1 MAKPLFLPVTPI
13 LIPACLC
20 RSHGLRF
27 VYMYQQYMR
36 RRHRKRHHYG
46 FAGGIQA
53 LRAHV
58 AEPLILPKNLKQKDF
73 ERFNQGNEL
82 VHAAYIFSWVC
93 KCHSLHGDIYEQST
107 NTYKCINRENIIL
120 LIQGTL

>member
-73 ERFNQGNEL
+73 ERFNQICYQIVPLLALLDNIQIVVDAPL
-82 VHAAYIFSWVC
+82 VGV
-93 KCHSLHGDIYEQST
+93 L
-107 NTYKCINRENIIL
+107 
-120 LIQGTL
+120 

>member
-1 MAKPLFLPVTPI
+1 MAKPLFLPIMPI
-13 LIPACLC
+13 LLLACLC

-36 RRHRKRHHYG
+36 RRRRKRQHCG

-58 AEPLILPKNLKQKDF
+58 AKLLILPKWYFFSSCIDILPFEIPAKDF
-73 ERFNQGNEL
+73 
-82 VHAAYIFSWVC
+82 S
-93 KCHSLHGDIYEQST
+93 
-107 NTYKCINRENIIL
+107 
-120 LIQGTL
+120 